1 MSVSACKDCH
11 APIDFIQLDNG
22 RWKPVRPGTREF
34 HRCQLEQKCADCLK
48 VFMGAPWM
56 TQCPDCFK
64 NSRPGREGFRKPH
77 DTGAGIGSGS
87 SPSRHTK
94 MERVRMPAG
103 HDDDNFGEEPGQK
116 KNDDYYDDIPF

>member
-48 VFMGAPWM
+48 IFQGAPWM

-64 NSRPGREGFRKPH
+64 NSRPGREGFRKP
-77 DTGAGIGSGS
+77 DNSERGDFGEPT
-87 SPSRHTK
+87 RHIK
-94 MERVRMPAG
+94 MERVRMPRG
-103 HDDDNFGEEPGQK
+103 HDDDNFGEPGGQ
-116 KNDDYYDDIPF
+116 DDFDDIPF